1 VDAAAA
7 VAPAAPAALPFIEDD
22 YAHALADAR
31 AAHRPLFVDA
41 WAPWCHTCLSMRA
54 FTFRDAKVRA
64 HAADFTW
71 ASIDTEKPANAAWVA
86 AHPMHAWPTLFVVD
100 ADGDRTVLEWAQSAT
115 ADELVALLAGAK
127 SSMKS
132 APLPAGA
139 ATLEGELDRFM
150 TQKDFAG
157 CATTADRELSSIPRG
172 GGRATTTALRCATE
186 IPEGARE
193 PLLHHL
199 IDRARTIVV
208 DDNEPI
214 LADDRSDLYESI
226 VDALGTEKRDAEAKQ
241 VATAWAAYLEGEAQ
255 RAVDA
260 TARSVFD
267 AHRLE
272 AYLAIGAPDRA
283 VAMLRQ
289 SARDFPGDYNPPAR
303 LARAYLAMKQ
313 DDDAVAAIDRAL
325 ALVYGPR
332 ALRLYAT
339 KADILEAKGD
349 RLGAAAALN
358 DGVAKAR
365 AAALPPRYAKAVD
378 DLAKRAHALEV
389 SAH

>member
-1 VDAAAA
+1 
-7 VAPAAPAALPFIEDD
+7 
-22 YAHALADAR
+22 
-31 AAHRPLFVDA
+31 
-41 WAPWCHTCLSMRA
+41 MRA

-86 AHPMHAWPTLFVVD
+86 AHPMHAWPTLYVVD

-127 SSMKS
+127 SSMHDAKS

-157 CATTADRELSSIPRG
+157 CANAADRQLPSIPRG

-186 IPEGARE
+186 VPEASRE
-193 PLLHHL
+193 PLLRRL
-199 IDRARTIVV
+199 IDRARTIVA
-208 DDNEPI
+208 DDSEPI
-214 LADDRSDLYESI
+214 LADDRSDLYEAI
-226 VDALGTEKRDAEAKQ
+226 VDALGTEKRDADAKQ
-241 VATAWAAYLEGEAQ
+241 VATGWAAYLEGEAQ
-255 RAVDA
+255 RASD
-260 TARSVFD
+260 TSARTVFD

-272 AYLAIGAPDRA
+272 AYMTIGAPDRA
-283 VAMLRQ
+283 VPMLQ
-289 SARDFPGDYNPPAR
+289 QTARDFPGDYNPHAR

-313 DDDAVAAIDRAL
+313 YDDALSAIDLAL

-332 ALRLYAT
+332 ALRLVAT

-349 RLGAAAALN
+349 RAGAAAALN
-358 DGVAKAR
+358 DGITKAR
-365 AAALPPRYAKAVD
+365 AATLPPRYARLIG
-378 DLAKRAHALEV
+378 DLAKRAHALE
-389 SAH
+389 APPH